1 MNVPQAAEKNDVSPC
16 AASLWQLHIIL
27 WKNVYVKRLRRH
39 YLTTILEVALVVA
52 LLLSIQE
59 YAVTRETMKVRPDT
73 HFPTSA
79 PTKYWNAMPDVVAID
94 KVLYH
99 PKSQYLSKLVRESF
113 SDLGVLDVS
122 AVDSLKNLNDAI
134 NKLNDTPTVVIGLHF
149 KNVHSNTTG
158 IPSSLDCVV
167 VAGRLPLDTHVD
179 FGEKLLSQPPGPA
192 NEAHFVEMNTIMPI
206 IGTLQ
211 QRHLEYLA
219 LRHNLSTAV
228 VPPVKLQRFPYP
240 SYIEEMDISNYALVL
255 SRFCIGMLVPFA
267 VFAARLTDEKTSGMK
282 EMLRIVGLSD
292 WVYWAS
298 HYLSAFFMHL
308 ITVTLMLLFL
318 CIKHNDK
325 GRSFIQSSD
334 PFLVFGI
341 LMCFCSSC
349 LLHAALLSLFF
360 ANPASAVAGAMLYWT
375 LSSAMPFLIL
385 DQGTGHG
392 YHFISRKHK
401 LFTSIFPGM
410 NLHWSFRV
418 LNRFEKFVDTGAT
431 WGNFFD
437 HSATPDNVTVAE
449 IVAVGL
455 VFDCFIALLVWYLDN
470 VLPIGPGIARP
481 LYFPFTASYW
491 VPRIEFVT
499 TPEKTAQEKDN
510 FEAEPNDQVVA
521 IEIVQ
526 ACKNYDT
533 VRAVC
538 SANLR
543 ILESQITVL
552 LGHNGAG
559 KSTLLNIITGF
570 IDSSSGTVLLGGYDI
585 RKSTRDARESIGY
598 CAQHNILFDDL
609 TVEEHLLFFAIVRGI
624 PRDRVR
630 LEVVTLLQDV
640 GLMSVSDQ
648 LAVSLTSGLQRR
660 LCTALAV
667 IGNPKIVVLDEP
679 TANMDPDG
687 RREMWELLLK
697 VRRHSAI
704 LLTTQHLDEADVLG
718 DRIAIMANGRIR
730 CLGSPTFLKH
740 RFTTGYHLQV
750 NKTPKC
756 NLFAIEFLLRKYA
769 PRAHLQSDSD
779 NKAMFVLGQI
789 VATRHTITMFKELEQ
804 RKGELGFESL
814 GLAVTTL
821 EDVLMRVGEEHHIH
835 RHHTQPDADDN
846 QEMIEARRMT
856 RRCCLGQCRDRV
868 KNGWS

>member
-1 MNVPQAAEKNDVSPC
+1 MLYWTFSSAMPFLILDQGTGHGYHFISRKHKLVTSIFPGMNLHWSFRVLNRFEKFVNVPQASEKNDVRPC

-39 YLTTILEVALVVA
+39 YVTTILEVALVVA
-52 LLLSIQE
+52 LLLGIQE
-59 YAVTRETMKVRPDT
+59 YAVARETMKVRLDT

-94 KVLYH
+94 
-99 PKSQYLSKLVRESF
+99 KSQYLSKLVRESF

-149 KNVHSNTTG
+149 KNVRSNTTG

-167 VAGRLPLDTHVD
+167 
-179 FGEKLLSQPPGPA
+179 
-192 NEAHFVEMNTIMPI
+192 
-206 IGTLQ
+206 
-211 QRHLEYLA
+211 
-219 LRHNLSTAV
+219 
-228 VPPVKLQRFPYP
+228 
-240 SYIEEMDISNYALVL
+240 
-255 SRFCIGMLVPFA
+255 
-267 VFAARLTDEKTSGMK
+267 
-282 EMLRIVGLSD
+282 
-292 WVYWAS
+292 
-298 HYLSAFFMHL
+298 
-308 ITVTLMLLFL
+308 
-318 CIKHNDK
+318 
-325 GRSFIQSSD
+325 
-334 PFLVFGI
+334 
-341 LMCFCSSC
+341 
-349 LLHAALLSLFF
+349 
-360 ANPASAVAGAMLYWT
+360 
-375 LSSAMPFLIL
+375 
-385 DQGTGHG
+385 
-392 YHFISRKHK
+392 
-401 LFTSIFPGM
+401 
-410 NLHWSFRV
+410 
-418 LNRFEKFVDTGAT
+418 
-431 WGNFFD
+431 
-437 HSATPDNVTVAE
+437 
-449 IVAVGL
+449 
-455 VFDCFIALLVWYLDN
+455 
-470 VLPIGPGIARP
+470 
-481 LYFPFTASYW
+481 ASYW
-491 VPRIEFVT
+491 VPRIEFVS

-538 SANLR
+538 SADLR

-559 KSTLLNIITGF
+559 KSTLLNIVTGF

-598 CAQHNILFDDL
+598 CAQHNILFEDL

-630 LEVVTLLQDV
+630 LEVVTLLGDV
-640 GLMSVSDQ
+640 GLTSVSDQ

-697 VRRHSAI
+697 VRRNSAI

-756 NLFAIEFLLRKYA
+756 NLLAIEFLLRKYA

-779 NKAMFVLGQI
+779 NEAIFVVGQI

-804 RKGELGFESL
+804 RKEDLGFESL

-846 QEMIEARRMT
+846 QEMIEARQSVIKVIVSTKRSKPSLAKKIFALLSKRAICTRRQWRMPLFSWILPPLLLFLLFFLENATLRGSGYARGGRDNELDYRFHKVLGSGHNPHAGLLVLVAYNTARLRNLTGNPRSRMT
-856 RRCCLGQCRDRV
+856 FSVRANPVALIEEDEAEQNQNTYREVMPKILRSILFPMVSSLMCSNFVIFPITERVVQASSEALHLACNDITLRHRSPQDEDENSCCIG
-868 KNGWS
+868 KEI

>member
-1 MNVPQAAEKNDVSPC
+1 MEPVNVPQAAEKNDVRPC

-39 YLTTILEVALVVA
+39 YVTTILEVALVVA
-52 LLLSIQE
+52 LLLGIQE
-59 YAVTRETMKVRPDT
+59 YAVTRETMKVRLDT

-149 KNVHSNTTG
+149 KNVRSNTTG

-179 FGEKLLSQPPGPA
+179 FGEKLLSQPPGPV

-219 LRHNLSTAV
+219 LGHNLSMEA

-240 SYIEEMDISNYALVL
+240 SYIEERDISNYALVL

-267 VFAARLTDEKTSGMK
+267 VFAARLTDEKTSGMR

-334 PFLVFGI
+334 PFLVFAI

-401 LFTSIFPGM
+401 LVTSIFPGM

-431 WGNFFD
+431 WSNFFD

-449 IVAVGL
+449 IVVVGL

-470 VLPIGPGIARP
+470 VLPIGPGIAK
-481 LYFPFTASYW
+481 LFYFPFTASYW

-538 SANLR
+538 SADLR

-559 KSTLLNIITGF
+559 KSTLLNIVTGF

-598 CAQHNILFDDL
+598 CAQHNILFEDL
-609 TVEEHLLFFAIVRGI
+609 TVEEHLLFFAIVR
-624 PRDRVR
+624 
-630 LEVVTLLQDV
+630 
-640 GLMSVSDQ
+640 
-648 LAVSLTSGLQRR
+648 TSGSKEASRSRWRSTLIYSICRR
-660 LCTALAV
+660 FSANSCQLLA
-667 IGNPKIVVLDEP
+667 
-679 TANMDPDG
+679 
-687 RREMWELLLK
+687 
-697 VRRHSAI
+697 
-704 LLTTQHLDEADVLG
+704 
-718 DRIAIMANGRIR
+718 
-730 CLGSPTFLKH
+730 
-740 RFTTGYHLQV
+740 
-750 NKTPKC
+750 
-756 NLFAIEFLLRKYA
+756 
-769 PRAHLQSDSD
+769 
-779 NKAMFVLGQI
+779 
-789 VATRHTITMFKELEQ
+789 
-804 RKGELGFESL
+804 
-814 GLAVTTL
+814 
-821 EDVLMRVGEEHHIH
+821 
-835 RHHTQPDADDN
+835 
-846 QEMIEARRMT
+846 
-856 RRCCLGQCRDRV
+856 
-868 KNGWS
+868 